1 MPSLR
6 QLVPLVA
13 VCGLVHAADTATP
26 GTGATSEKTFLDDL
40 PVVLSVSRLAQPLD
54 ETPGAVTVIDRDMI
68 RRSGA
73 REVAEVLR
81 LVPGFVMTRWNGGNP
96 VAMYHAAMDSYGRT
110 MQVFI
115 DGRSVYSSFQFGD
128 THWGLTG
135 LVLEDIERIEVLR
148 GSNSAAMGANAY
160 LGVVNI
166 ITRHAT
172 DTRGAMVSITR
183 GTGNVSDQVAR
194 IGWGDD
200 NAAFRL
206 TLASRGDSGFDGIH
220 DNNRVTQANFRGDLK
235 PTGRDEIAIHAGIK
249 ENSYGEGNAGDV
261 GNPQRYSQVG
271 NAYAN
276 GSWLRQLDDGN
287 EIRVTA
293 SHEFEKIVNSFPYPD
308 VTAGTAR
315 ISGIYLDFSGTAHRT
330 KIEGQHTLR
339 LGDGLRGVW
348 GGGYTREAV
357 TSLPLYNVDDS
368 VSAHTWRLFGNIEWR
383 PWSRLVVNAGTLLEH
398 HSILGLRN
406 APRLMFNY
414 HLAPGHTL
422 RLGGSRAYR
431 TPTLF
436 ELRGD
441 ARYYGNA
448 NADAVLLGY
457 SPRSFLY
464 NPFRARGNVTP
475 ETMSSTEIGY
485 LGEIRPLNLG
495 VDVRVFDENNLSIVR
510 ANGYA
515 KYGALNRTTNDF
527 INYEGPRIRGWETQ
541 LRWQPSADTKLLFN
555 YAETKLFPRSDR
567 ISSEAYAAP
576 THAATLALFQRLP
589 EDFDLGVIY
598 TTSGEMSWSS
608 WNKRLPSTTQ
618 TDVRLAKG
626 FRYGGT
632 KGEFAVT
639 VQALG
644 GNQRQYEVDATARPM
659 FFDRRAFATL
669 KLEF

>member
-1 MPSLR
+1 MPAFR
-6 QLVPLVA
+6 QILPFVA
-13 VCGLVHAADTATP
+13 VCGLAHAADTALP
-26 GTGATSEKTFLDDL
+26 ASDGVSEKTFLDDL

-81 LVPGFVMTRWNGGNP
+81 LVPGFVMTRTNGGNP
-96 VAMYHAAMDSYGRT
+96 VAMYHSAMDSYGRS

-148 GSNSAAMGANAY
+148 GSNSAALGANAY

-166 ITRHAT
+166 ITRHAK
-172 DTRGAMVSITR
+172 DSLGGMVSVTR
-183 GTGNVSDQVAR
+183 GTGNVADQVAR

-200 NAAFRL
+200 AAAFRL
-206 TLASRGDSGFDGIH
+206 TLASRGDSGFDGIY
-220 DNNRVTQANFRGDLK
+220 DDNRVSQANFRGDLK
-235 PTGRDEIAIHAGIK
+235 PTARDEIAVHAGIK
-249 ENSYGEGNAGDV
+249 ENTYGEGNAGDS
-261 GNPQRYSQVG
+261 GNPQRISQVS
-271 NAYAN
+271 NAFAN
-276 GSWLRQLDDGN
+276 ASWQRLLEDGD
-287 EIRVTA
+287 EVRITA
-293 SHEFEKIVNSFPYPD
+293 THEFEKIANGFPYPD
-308 VTAGTAR
+308 ITAGAAR

-339 LGDGLRGVW
+339 LADSLRGVW
-348 GGGYTREAV
+348 GGGYTREGV
-357 TSLPLYNVDDS
+357 TSLPLYNVEDS
-368 VSAHTWRLFGNIEWR
+368 VSAHTWRLFGNVEWR
-383 PWSRLVVNAGTLLEH
+383 PWTNVVVNAGSLLEH

-406 APRLMFNY
+406 APRLMVNY
-414 HLAPGHTL
+414 HLFPGHTL
-422 RLGGSRAYR
+422 RIGGSRAYR

-448 NADAVLLGY
+448 NAAAVLLGY
-457 SPRSFLY
+457 SPRSFLW

-485 LGEIRPLNLG
+485 LGEIRPLNLN
-495 VDVRVFDENNLSIVR
+495 VDVRVFDESNLSIVR
-510 ANGYA
+510 TYGYA
-515 KYGALNRTTNDF
+515 KFGALNKTTNDF
-527 INYEGPRIRGWETQ
+527 VNYEGSRIRGWETQ
-541 LRWQPSADTKLLFN
+541 LRWQPTTDTKLLFN
-555 YAETKLFPRSDR
+555 YAETKLFPRTDR
-567 ISSEAYAAP
+567 ISDEAYAAP

-589 EDFDLGVIY
+589 WEFDLGVIY

-626 FRYGGT
+626 FRYGAT

-644 GNQRQYEVDATARPM
+644 GNQRQYEVDAAARAM
-659 FFDRRAFATL
+659 FFDRRAFATV